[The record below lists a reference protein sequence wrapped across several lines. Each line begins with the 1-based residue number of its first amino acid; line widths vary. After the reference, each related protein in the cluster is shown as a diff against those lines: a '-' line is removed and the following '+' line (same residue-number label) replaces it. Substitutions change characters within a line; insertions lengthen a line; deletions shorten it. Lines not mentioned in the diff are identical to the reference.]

1 MKIKTLAYKEGMD
14 DAALS
19 FEWKLQ
25 GHGQHETLG
34 NTMILDTVINVP
46 MNREAYSLLYTVTD
60 TENELTVTKRYY
72 LYVTGQYEAGLLVAD
87 TKDEQTSDLHLII
100 GKNFNRNYSKHEDDR
115 VFENIY
121 SINNGTK
128 IGEICHGY
136 EICCCRVS

>member
-1 MKIKTLAYKEGMD
+1 MD

-72 LYVTGQYEAGLLVAD
+72 LYVDVYKRQ
-87 TKDEQTSDLHLII
+87 
-100 GKNFNRNYSKHEDDR
+100 GKIVNAWHIAAKHEL
-115 VFENIY
+115 FSWAFNMELENM
-121 SINNGTK
+121 NRK
-128 IGEICHGY
+128 
-136 EICCCRVS
+136 

>member
-1 MKIKTLAYKEGMD
+1 
-14 DAALS
+14 
-19 FEWKLQ
+19 
-25 GHGQHETLG
+25 
-34 NTMILDTVINVP
+34 

-115 VFENIY
+115 IFENIY
-121 SINNGTK
+121 SIITERRLASLSR
-128 IGEICHGY
+128 I
-136 EICCCRVS
+136 